1 MASAGQA
8 QAHSSQPMHFSRPS
22 GQRLSWW
29 CPWNRGAVGR
39 LSSGYITVST
49 FLNISR
55 KVTPNPLT
63 GLRKSSTGDLL
74 RHAIAGCRGR
84 RHCPGQRRAAEL
96 EAVVVRQVERRH
108 REPRYRLLEL
118 DQFAVLVVVPL
129 VLVLGRRLWCDPGE
143 VLLVAGIPE
152 P

>member
-1 MASAGQA
+1 MAAAGQA

-63 GLRKSSTGDLL
+63 GLRKSGTGTGDLL
-74 RHAIAGCRGR
+74 RHIGR
-84 RHCPGQRRAAEL
+84 AERRAAKRRL
-96 EAVVVRQVERRH
+96 TQVEAVIMRQVQRRH
-108 REPRYRLLEL
+108 REAL
-118 DQFAVLVVVPL
+118 DGAVRAV
-129 VLVLGRRLWCDPGE
+129 R
-143 VLLVAGIPE
+143 
-152 P
+152 